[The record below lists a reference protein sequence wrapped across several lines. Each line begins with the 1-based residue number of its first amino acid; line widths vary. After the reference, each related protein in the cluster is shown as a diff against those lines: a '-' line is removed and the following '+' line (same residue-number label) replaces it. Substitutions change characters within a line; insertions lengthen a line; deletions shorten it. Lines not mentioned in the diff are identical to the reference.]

1 MLIYVKCLTYGYQG
15 KDHLISIKSTETLSA
30 FKEKIMDLFKVGE
43 NIHIFEDKTETL
55 LTNYSYD
62 DSYDYDND
70 KEDKQIGDCFTK
82 DSFYSVSFSEY

>member
-30 FKEKIMDLFKVGE
+30 FKEKIMNLEKVGE

-55 LTNYSYD
+55 LTNYSY
-62 DSYDYDND
+62 D